1 MEAKLIVAVIFV
13 CAVCYGTKADVP
25 KPTLLQ
31 TNITSCGSSILCWSS
46 PSSCNPSINS
56 SCLFSSFQLNNQTA
70 SIELSGWNSGYIAL
84 GLSGT
89 NQSQAGDVVFVC
101 GNNNTT
107 LTNGTFFFDTA
118 TQNNSW
124 WTSTNVSSIYTVQGA
139 VNQNQSQSLIQCA
152 FNFTANLLINSTSNL
167 TLNNA
172 TTIYFTF
179 MSGSTNGTTLGN
191 ATTTSKFS
199 VQLNSTNSNMNSPS
213 SSTVSTG
220 SALNIT
226 RDGCGTSKLCVS
238 TSSTCNLTGN
248 SSCFFAS
255 SKLSNQAF
263 IFELSG
269 TTSGYVA
276 LGLTKQNS
284 TYVFVCGNNNTGGF
298 FFQTATQNGTALT
311 SANVTTVYSV
321 QGAITQNQSVIQ
333 CTFNTS
339 TTFNISTRAADNS
352 YSVSIFTGSTNGT
365 QLGNL
370 TQMFESSTALDLSNA
385 TSQLTTQNA
394 TTTTSSPN
402 VSTGSAL
409 NITRDGCGT
418 SKLCVS
424 TSSTCNLTG
433 NSSCFFASSKLSN
446 QAFIFE
452 LSGTTSGYVALGL
465 TKQNSTYVF
474 VCGNNN
480 TGGFF
485 FQTATQ
491 NGTALTSANVTT
503 VYSVQ
508 GAITQNQSVIQCTFN
523 TSTTF
528 NISTRAA
535 DNSYSVSIFTG
546 STNGT
551 QLGNLTQM
559 FESST
564 ALDLS
569 NATSQLTTQNATT
582 TTSSPN
588 VSTGSALNITRD
600 GCGTSKLCV
609 SNSSTCNL
617 TGNSS
622 CFFAS
627 SKLSNQAFI
636 FELSG
641 TTSGYVALGLT
652 KQNSTYVFVCGN
664 NNTGGFF
671 FQTATQNGTA
681 LTSANVT
688 TVYSVQG
695 AVTQNQSVIQC
706 TFNASTEAADN
717 SYFVSIFTGST
728 NGTQLG
734 NPTQMFQSSSALNLS
749 NPTSQP
755 TTTTPTTPSGG
766 NSLASLWT
774 HVLAVLLSAMSLH
787 FITSHS
793 P

>member
-1 MEAKLIVAVIFV
+1 M
-13 CAVCYGTKADVP
+13 
-25 KPTLLQ
+25 
-31 TNITSCGSSILCWSS
+31 N
-46 PSSCNPSINS
+46 
-56 SCLFSSFQLNNQTA
+56 
-70 SIELSGWNSGYIAL
+70 SGWKFIDTTRGEERGRIA
-84 GLSGT
+84 
-89 NQSQAGDVVFVC
+89 
-101 GNNNTT
+101 
-107 LTNGTFFFDTA
+107 
-118 TQNNSW
+118 
-124 WTSTNVSSIYTVQGA
+124 
-139 VNQNQSQSLIQCA
+139 
-152 FNFTANLLINSTSNL
+152 
-167 TLNNA
+167 
-172 TTIYFTF
+172 
-179 MSGSTNGTTLGN
+179 
-191 ATTTSKFS
+191 
-199 VQLNSTNSNMNSPS
+199 
-213 SSTVSTG
+213 
-220 SALNIT
+220 
-226 RDGCGTSKLCVS
+226 
-238 TSSTCNLTGN
+238 
-248 SSCFFAS
+248 
-255 SKLSNQAF
+255 
-263 IFELSG
+263 
-269 TTSGYVA
+269 
-276 LGLTKQNS
+276 
-284 TYVFVCGNNNTGGF
+284 
-298 FFQTATQNGTALT
+298 
-311 SANVTTVYSV
+311 TTVYSV

-418 SKLCVS
+418 SKMCVS
-424 TSSTCNLTG
+424 NSSTCNLTG

-491 NGTALTSANVTT
+491 NGTALTSANV
-503 VYSVQ
+503 
-508 GAITQNQSVIQCTFN
+508 
-523 TSTTF
+523 
-528 NISTRAA
+528 
-535 DNSYSVSIFTG
+535 
-546 STNGT
+546 
-551 QLGNLTQM
+551 
-559 FESST
+559 
-564 ALDLS
+564 
-569 NATSQLTTQNATT
+569 
-582 TTSSPN
+582 
-588 VSTGSALNITRD
+588 LNITRD

-706 TFNASTEAADN
+706 TFNASTGAADN

-728 NGTQLG
+728 NG
-734 NPTQMFQSSSALNLS
+734 NMKVQSVESYVEFWLKVRIACGKKLLLS
-749 NPTSQP
+749 LS
-755 TTTTPTTPSGG
+755 
-766 NSLASLWT
+766 
-774 HVLAVLLSAMSLH
+774 VLAFREWKHFLDRNRENSPLLGWLRFFMIFLALVQH
-787 FITSHS
+787 RLL
-793 P
+793 

>member
-1 MEAKLIVAVIFV
+1 MTSTAEPQSRMTSTAEPQDQATSTAEPQDQATSTAEPQLRATSTAEHSHRAMSTDEQRLRGDDVRLAEVWNSPRGGRAGARCCRNSPPLATDMEAKLIVAVIFV

-226 RDGCGTSKLCVS
+226 RDGCGTSKMCVS
-238 TSSTCNLTGN
+238 TSSTCNLTGNSSCFFASSKLSNQAFIFELSGTTSGYVALGLTKQTTVYSVQGAVTQNQSVIQCTFNTSTTFNISTRAADNSYSVSIFTGSTNGN

-311 SANVTTVYSV
+311 SANV
-321 QGAITQNQSVIQ
+321 
-333 CTFNTS
+333 
-339 TTFNISTRAADNS
+339 
-352 YSVSIFTGSTNGT
+352 
-365 QLGNL
+365 
-370 TQMFESSTALDLSNA
+370 
-385 TSQLTTQNA
+385 
-394 TTTTSSPN
+394 
-402 VSTGSAL
+402 
-409 NITRDGCGT
+409 DG
-418 SKLCVS
+418 
-424 TSSTCNLTG
+424 
-433 NSSCFFASSKLSN
+433 
-446 QAFIFE
+446 
-452 LSGTTSGYVALGL
+452 
-465 TKQNSTYVF
+465 
-474 VCGNNN
+474 
-480 TGGFF
+480 
-485 FQTATQ
+485 
-491 NGTALTSANVTT
+491 
-503 VYSVQ
+503 
-508 GAITQNQSVIQCTFN
+508 
-523 TSTTF
+523 
-528 NISTRAA
+528 R
-535 DNSYSVSIFTG
+535 
-546 STNGT
+546 
-551 QLGNLTQM
+551 
-559 FESST
+559 
-564 ALDLS
+564 
-569 NATSQLTTQNATT
+569 
-582 TTSSPN
+582 
-588 VSTGSALNITRD
+588 R
-600 GCGTSKLCV
+600 
-609 SNSSTCNL
+609 
-617 TGNSS
+617 
-622 CFFAS
+622 
-627 SKLSNQAFI
+627 
-636 FELSG
+636 
-641 TTSGYVALGLT
+641 
-652 KQNSTYVFVCGN
+652 
-664 NNTGGFF
+664 
-671 FQTATQNGTA
+671 
-681 LTSANVT
+681 
-688 TVYSVQG
+688 
-695 AVTQNQSVIQC
+695 
-706 TFNASTEAADN
+706 
-717 SYFVSIFTGST
+717 
-728 NGTQLG
+728 
-734 NPTQMFQSSSALNLS
+734 
-749 NPTSQP
+749 
-755 TTTTPTTPSGG
+755 
-766 NSLASLWT
+766 
-774 HVLAVLLSAMSLH
+774 HR
-787 FITSHS
+787 
-793 P
+793 